1 MPYNALAD
9 TKGEKFLHISK
20 SFERWQGKL
29 VNAYWAVVSGF
40 CGLMM
45 STNLVFAEETDD
57 IWSRFS
63 SMMADIYNK
72 LLGVTTIIAVTVI
85 VLALLMRMVNMNSR
99 MAENANSWIKRVV
112 VSWLVINSLGFIIAY
127 LQPLVAGGTYT
138 A

>member
-1 MPYNALAD
+1 MPYSALSSDAMLE
-9 TKGEKFLHISK
+9 TPLQSSKFEKL
-20 SFERWQGKL
+20 QGKV

-45 STNLVFAEETDD
+45 STNLVFAESDD

-72 LLGVTTIIAVTVI
+72 LLGVTTIIAVTVVVI
-85 VLALLMRMVNMNSR
+85 ALLMRMVNVNSR
-99 MAENANSWIKRVV
+99 MAESANSWIKRVV

-127 LQPLVAGGTYT
+127 LQPLVSGGSYT
-138 A
+138 P